1 MKMLHIGVCYH
12 IWEMGQFYMTNQSK
26 KDAYLYKKNFA
37 AYCSIL
43 LHIYYIQIFSLKI
56 LYYIKFA
63 ASRLKRSTTYRT
75 MENECRRDQQNP
87 TKTFLWEDVIAFRMG
102 AKTLNRVEK
111 INIVLPSE
119 MGLP

>member
-1 MKMLHIGVCYH
+1 MLTY
-12 IWEMGQFYMTNQSK
+12 TK
-26 KDAYLYKKNFA
+26 KILQHTAV
-37 AYCSIL
+37 YCSIL
-43 LHIYYIQIFSLKI
+43 LHVYYIQIFSLKI
-56 LYYIKFA
+56 SYYIKFA
-63 ASRLKRSTTYRT
+63 ASRLKRSITYRT
-75 MENECRRDQQNP
+75 MERDQQNP

>member
-1 MKMLHIGVCYH
+1 MILTY
-12 IWEMGQFYMTNQSK
+12 TK
-26 KDAYLYKKNFA
+26 KILQHTA

-56 LYYIKFA
+56 LYYLKFA
-63 ASRLKRSTTYRT
+63 ASRLKRSTTYQT
-75 MENECRRDQQNP
+75 MKNECQRDQQNP

-102 AKTLNRVEK
+102 AKTSNRVEK

>member
-1 MKMLHIGVCYH
+1 MLTYTKKILQHI
-12 IWEMGQFYMTNQSK
+12 
-26 KDAYLYKKNFA
+26 A

-43 LHIYYIQIFSLKI
+43 LHIYYIQIFLLKI

-63 ASRLKRSTTYRT
+63 ASRLKRSITYRT

-119 MGLP
+119 MGLS